1 MKGLL
6 TNNYYATVANAKIFS
21 IAMVLLCA
29 LAIVMKNLV
38 FFIGFMVLCMIGFS
52 LISIAGLRRDLG
64 TKWNKYKLTVPVRR
78 TDIIRSYYLSLILW
92 LLLGMIIVG
101 SGVACSIILRSFILD
116 LYIDIYNMYVFS
128 VGVSLFIGA
137 VFFPLFFSRGGEDR
151 NEALLAISILCGN
164 GIVSGMI
171 VLMNRLFSDMT
182 DTEIIIAGM
191 IILTIAMIA
200 FVLSYILTIR
210 IYRKRDY

>member
-29 LAIVMKNLV
+29 LAICYENLV

>member
-29 LAIVMKNLV
+29 LAICYENLV

-78 TDIIRSYYLSLILW
+78 ADIIRSYYLSLILW

>member
-1 MKGLL
+1 
-6 TNNYYATVANAKIFS
+6 
-21 IAMVLLCA
+21 
-29 LAIVMKNLV
+29 
-38 FFIGFMVLCMIGFS
+38 
-52 LISIAGLRRDLG
+52 
-64 TKWNKYKLTVPVRR
+64 
-78 TDIIRSYYLSLILW
+78 
-92 LLLGMIIVG
+92 MIIVG

-191 IILTIAMIA
+191 IILAIAMIA